1 MFLFAILIL
10 ILFIAFFLPSSK
22 PSQSNLSKDSNI
34 SSSLGVSSVTVSS
47 LAPISDS
54 NSTNIPTQAPTKTT
68 TSSPTQVQVPITES
82 TPSPTMVKNLITEST
97 PSPTL
102 APLFVPITASSS
114 APVISKAPRPT
125 TSKVKI
131 NTQTSN
137 KIKAPTPISTPAPTP
152 IQNPTPA
159 PTPAATPIPTP
170 APNKAI
176 IPIPIS
182 SPRNPNDP
190 IGPVILYENSDKS
203 GKVQKISKLGR
214 FLSNEGASFFKVPNI
229 DFDGNIKYAYVPE
242 GLKVVL
248 MDNNRSNFK
257 NIITEGPVYIDIQ
270 KSNLTLPLTFMSI
283 INPSIPGAVP
293 TNVSAIFDP
302 DLLTID
308 VSFTPPDLSMYNGV
322 SVNYY
327 DYAISFDNDIKKPY
341 RVLGQKFLKRETTR
355 FTIKVNSK
363 KVFIP
368 HIIIYTTI
376 YNIVEPKPI
385 IVPVIAPP
393 SYIKTEYKLKPNVHL
408 PLTST
413 INFKITSFWMPPHGT
428 PKTGGLMFVRIEDR
442 TKYTY
447 QMLLVKS
454 DGELLR
460 DHTGNLVVYT
470 IVNDG
475 DGFVIPAGITTF
487 YIEVTNKT
495 GLLSQPVNIAPYPDD
510 GQGFPPLY
518 SLLTSS

>member
-1 MFLFAILIL
+1 MFIIAILIL

-22 PSQSNLSKDSNI
+22 QSQSNLSKDSNI

-82 TPSPTMVKNLITEST
+82 TPSPT
-97 PSPTL
+97 L

-125 TSKVKI
+125 TSKVKT

-159 PTPAATPIPTP
+159 PTPAATPAATPIPTP

-182 SPRNPNDP
+182 SPRNPSDP

-229 DFDGNIKYAYVPE
+229 DFDGNIKYAYIPE

-322 SVNYY
+322 SISYY

-341 RVLGQKFLKRETTR
+341 RVLGSKFLNRETSK
-355 FTIKVNSK
+355 FKLKINSN

-368 HIIIYTTI
+368 HIIIYTII

-393 SYIKTEYKLKPNVHL
+393 SYIKTEYKLKPNVPL

-428 PKTGGLMFVRIEDR
+428 PKTGGLMFVRIDDR

-454 DGELLR
+454 DGELLK
-460 DHTGNLVVYT
+460 DPTGNLVVYT